1 MKIEQ
6 YYRDVLVPANVAVAA
21 MQRAGMPVDIEL
33 AKRTREE
40 WLTEIAQKEAL
51 VEAES
56 AALGRPVKYSESHSL
71 SPARVMDFI
80 TGLNDK
86 ARLVGGPDYF
96 KGPNGKYSWTPTDR
110 LKIGAQELAMHASL
124 KVPNMKDGQPFE
136 DDPFITAILQVKSL
150 SKAITAHLEA
160 WIEMAGAGDGAIH
173 PDYMWA
179 LKTSR
184 LAANNPPVHQI
195 PERSE
200 KRVAS
205 GVKAC
210 LVSRVNPARNREN
223 WNPKIHGSCF
233 RWDIA
238 GAEAAIRAAMLT
250 FLNKCTD
257 PIAYDYIREGRDI
270 HSKTASLVY
279 GVEDGTYK
287 KGTYQRDSVGK
298 QVFFA
303 KIFGAFPRAV
313 QHTIWKE
320 ARIWVPDDEIRNICA
335 NFDSGYT
342 GIAELYEKNRDEL
355 GFRMDSSGMSWV
367 EDPYGKRRAIQI
379 PQQAKQCYRGRGRGW
394 DLGGLYEENPA
405 VYKTL
410 NNAFHIAANT
420 PTQSCNGTDALWMLA
435 LCHHG
440 EYVDLQVP
448 PIWEADGIPFPEA
461 KGWQMNGGDGPG
473 GKPMQA
479 WHTNAVHDSGWGDCA
494 PGYLE
499 PVSKLIWRRCR
510 ALPMDW
516 RIKADVPFRVELKV
530 GPDMDRMMDYN
541 KAAKIF
547 GLEPLP
553 EK

>member
-1 MKIEQ
+1 MKIDQ

-21 MQRAGMPVDIEL
+21 MQRSGMPIDIEL
-33 AKRTREE
+33 AKQTRDA
-40 WLTEIAQKEAL
+40 WLAEIDQNEKLIESHAADLGL
-51 VEAES
+51 V
-56 AALGRPVKYSESHSL
+56 LKYSDKHSIGPREVRRFL
-71 SPARVMDFI
+71 NAMDPTSNRYI
-80 TGLNDK
+80 L
-86 ARLVGGPDYF
+86 
-96 KGPNGKYSWTPTDR
+96 GPNGKLTFTPGGN
-110 LKIGAQELAMHASL
+110 LKVGAQELAMHASL
-124 KVPNMKDGQPFE
+124 KVPNMMNGKPFQ
-136 DDPFITAILQVKSL
+136 DDPYLTAILQVKSL
-150 SKAITAHLEA
+150 SKAISAHLDS
-160 WIEMAGAGDGAIH
+160 WIEMASEGDGAIH

-179 LKTSR
+179 LRTSR

-200 KRVAS
+200 KRVAA

-210 LVSRVNPARNREN
+210 LVPRMSPSRDREA

-250 FLNKCTD
+250 FLAGVKD

-279 GVEDGTYK
+279 DVPDGTFK
-287 KGTYQRDSVGK
+287 KGAYQRDSVGK

-320 ARIWVPDDEIRNICA
+320 ARIWVPDTEIKQICA
-335 NFDSGYT
+335 NFDTGYT
-342 GIAELYEKNRDEL
+342 GLVALYERNRDEL
-355 GFRMDSSGMSWV
+355 GFRMDASGMSWV
-367 EDPYGKRRAIQI
+367 EDPYGKRRAIII
-379 PQQAKQCYRGRGRGW
+379 PPQAKHLYRGRGKGW
-394 DLGGLYEENPA
+394 NLGGLYEDNPL
-405 VYKTL
+405 VYKAL

-435 LCHHG
+435 LCYHG

-448 PIWEADGIPFPEA
+448 PIWEKDGVPFPEA
-461 KGWQMNGGDGPG
+461 RGWQMNGGDGPG
-473 GKPMQA
+473 GTPMLS

-499 PVSKLIWRRCR
+499 PTAKLLWRRCR

-516 RIKADVPFRVELKV
+516 RIQADVPFRIELKV
-530 GPDMDRMMDYN
+530 GPDMDRLMDYN

-547 GLEPLP
+547 GLEPMP
-553 EK
+553 DK